1 MVDLL
6 KKTPQMPDSN
16 LPFTIIHL
24 LFPNELTDQEFEE
37 SMWSCL
43 SSTFSTRV
51 TLPVSRLISDARLQ
65 RLVHSFLPCLLPILR
80 RNKEDPSTSNRESS
94 SPSSLSSSSSSTD
107 VAVKILRE
115 LFASDQFVTLVPSM
129 IPGKRCYGETK

>member
-1 MVDLL
+1 
-6 KKTPQMPDSN
+6 MPYSS
-16 LPFTIIHL
+16 LPFTILHL
-24 LFPNELTDQEFEE
+24 FFPNDPTDQEFEE

-43 SSTFSTRV
+43 SSVFSTRV

-129 IPGKRCYGETK
+129 IPGKRSYCETE